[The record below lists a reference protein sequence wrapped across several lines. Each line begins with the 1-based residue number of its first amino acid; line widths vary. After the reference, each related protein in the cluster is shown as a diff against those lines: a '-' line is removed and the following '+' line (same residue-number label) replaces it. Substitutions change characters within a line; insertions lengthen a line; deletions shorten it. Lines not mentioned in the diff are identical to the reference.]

1 MKSKDDMDATGIQ
14 ASIAFYFILIL
25 IVLVSAYIPGIAFIA
40 YLFIIAILYILKD
53 MEGGFKWGASW
64 KPGFLF
70 GFVLISLIFI
80 LELWLGW
87 IKPGELYPNAFYLL
101 IVYIIFELLVAL
113 GEEMSFRGYIL
124 PNLINSLGIRNA
136 VITTSILFSGLH
148 IPSIWSLD
156 IGLFNALIMFITVSI
171 AGILLALLYLVGGLK
186 MSCGFHY
193 SWNFFQYHIFSLRS
207 GLGLFDL
214 TATNP
219 EFTGGPAGPEAGI
232 MGLLALMI
240 GTIIVL
246 RYIIVKNKYLNVI
259 VKGIHYG

>member
-1 MKSKDDMDATGIQ
+1 MDNRDTTGIQ
-14 ASIAFYFILIL
+14 ASIAFYFILVL

-40 YLFIIAILYILKD
+40 YLFIIAVLYILKD
-53 MEGGFKWGASW
+53 MEGGFKWGTSW
-64 KPGFLF
+64 EPGFLF

-87 IKPGELYPNAFYLL
+87 IKPGELYPNTFYLL
-101 IVYIIFELLVAL
+101 IAYVIFQLLVAL

-124 PNLINSLGIRNA
+124 PKLINSLGIRNA

-148 IPSIWSLD
+148 IPSILSLD
-156 IGLFNALIMFITVSI
+156 IGTFNALIMFITVSI
-171 AGILLALLYLVGGLK
+171 AGILLALLYLAGGLK

-193 SWNFFQYHIFSLRS
+193 SWNFFQYHVFSLRS
-207 GLGLFDL
+207 GLGIFDI
-214 TATNP
+214 TVTEP

-240 GTIIVL
+240 GTLIVW
-246 RYIIVKNKYLNVI
+246 YVIVKNKYLNAI